1 MGYVT
6 AREIRTFLGE
16 DQAVRWHLQSNFYP
30 PITLSFLPAVRRAL
44 ALARAE
50 CWENKIELPSGYE
63 KTVRESAVIFI
74 SKLFSTSR
82 SGHERPKENAA

>member
-1 MGYVT
+1 MGYVST
-6 AREIRTFLGE
+6 REIRTFLGE

-50 CWENKIELPSGYE
+50 CWETKIELPSGYE
-63 KTVRESAVIFI
+63 KTVREICCDLHLEAFLDIQ
-74 SKLFSTSR
+74 
-82 SGHERPKENAA
+82 ERA